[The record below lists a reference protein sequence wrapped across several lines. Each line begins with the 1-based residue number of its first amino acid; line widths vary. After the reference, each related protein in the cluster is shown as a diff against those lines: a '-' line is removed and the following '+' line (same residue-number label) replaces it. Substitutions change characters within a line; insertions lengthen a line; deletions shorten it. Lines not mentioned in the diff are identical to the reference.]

1 MKFIELVVNNKT
13 FLVKAE
19 RVKDKIWFHL
29 NDNIFTIEESNIRG
43 GDCVPYLPT
52 NLITDGETTYRNTP
66 IGKQPPVPPPSVE
79 EKAPI
84 GKQPTKWGPKPSNIS
99 TSSIT
104 EDATPSGNTPIGKQP
119 TQWGDC
125 VPYLPTNPITDGETT
140 YRNTPIGKQPASRV
154 QAPMPGKVV
163 KIQVKLNEKVEENQ
177 SLIILSSM
185 KMEYFIKSE
194 KKGMIKSIHVKEGD
208 NVSAEQVLI
217 EID

>member
-29 NDNIFTIEESNIRG
+29 NGNIFIIGG
-43 GDCVPYLPT
+43 GDCVPHLPT
-52 NLITDGETTYRNTP
+52 NLITEN
-66 IGKQPPVPPPSVE
+66 VP
-79 EKAPI
+79 
-84 GKQPTKWGPKPSNIS
+84 
-99 TSSIT
+99 
-104 EDATPSGNTPIGKQP
+104 PSGNTPIGKQP
-119 TQWGDC
+119 TQWE
-125 VPYLPTNPITDGETT
+125 PPPITPPSAEHASM
-140 YRNTPIGKQPASRV
+140 GKQPPVPPPSVEKKAPLIKQSTKWVR
-154 QAPMPGKVV
+154 APMPGKVV

-194 KKGMIKSIHVKEGD
+194 KKGVIKSIHVKEGD
-208 NVSAEQVLI
+208 NVSVEQVLI